1 MCYRSVLAF
10 DFGSKRMGVAFGQN
24 QSLPIASGICELAAR
39 DGIPN
44 WQDIADLIQEY
55 QPEVLL
61 TGLPLNMDGSD
72 SPMSLRARKF
82 AKRLHGRF
90 GLPSFVWDE
99 RLSSDQAKSIKPSGN
114 YKKNAVDALA
124 AALILQSW
132 FDNQAPEQTP

>member
-1 MCYRSVLAF
+1 MAYSAVLGF
-10 DFGSKRMGVAFGQN
+10 DFGSKRIGVAFGQN
-24 QSLPIASGICELAAR
+24 SQLALASGVCEIKAR

-44 WQDIADLIQEY
+44 WDEIAELIKQY

-61 TGLPLNMDGSD
+61 TGLPLNMDGTD

-82 AKRLHGRF
+82 ANRLHGRF
-90 GLPSFVWDE
+90 GLPSYVWDE
-99 RLSSDQAKSIKPSGN
+99 RLSSDEAKSIKPSGN

-132 FDNQAPEQTP
+132 FDNNAPQQTP